1 MLDDLQ
7 VMYYDSITRQA
18 VHRSYNDSTHYDEE
32 KSDAGVIFRDMYN
45 DMKTRAF
52 YLKEHLNHTDGV
64 HVHQRLAG
72 CELLSDDKPGPLQ
85 TWDAFD
91 QQNKEEFIF
100 NEEKNNFQIELPWIM
115 WDHLQFLHIKFLYK
129 NVYHPVC
136 IKALQSYL
144 QTKKNNVMRKVKPR
158 VRLIRKTLPDSQG
171 LQIICL
177 ATGFYPRHINLTL
190 FRDCQPVDDDQITG
204 GEILPN
210 GDGTYQMRKSL
221 VISEEELRE
230 GHKYNCTIKHL
241 SLDNKLD
248 ITFVSD
254 VAESDPG
261 SFSQSKVFSVL
272 LFMCVTGLIIAALIT
287 WRKRRAPGS
296 HSLMAFVTYIGGE
309 TPFPEFSVVVML
321 DDVQIGYYDSV
332 TWTVLHRSL
341 SESKYDDEERTDAV
355 HVFREMYNSMKD
367 RADYLKAHLNH
378 TDGIHVQQR
387 LAGCELLD
395 NGKPGLFYFWDAFS
409 GLNMEEFTFDME
421 KNNIQMKMPWMVTWD
436 QVKRLKVQFMYEN
449 VYHPICIKVLQRY
462 LNMEKN
468 SVMRK
473 VKPRV
478 RLMRKMLPDSQ
489 ELQISCLATG
499 FYPRHINLTLFR
511 DGHPV
516 DDDQITGGEI
526 LPNGDG
532 TYQMRKS
539 LVISEEDLRKG
550 HKYNC
555 TMKHLNLDNK
565 LDITFDVAEYEPGS
579 FNLSV
584 VVSVLVIMCVA
595 VLIIT
600 YFIIWMKK
608 RAAASVE
615 EET

>member
-52 YLKEHLNHTDGV
+52 YLKE
-64 HVHQRLAG
+64 
-72 CELLSDDKPGPLQ
+72 
-85 TWDAFD
+85 
-91 QQNKEEFIF
+91 
-100 NEEKNNFQIELPWIM
+100 
-115 WDHLQFLHIKFLYK
+115 
-129 NVYHPVC
+129 
-136 IKALQSYL
+136 
-144 QTKKNNVMRKVKPR
+144 
-158 VRLIRKTLPDSQG
+158 
-171 LQIICL
+171 
-177 ATGFYPRHINLTL
+177 
-190 FRDCQPVDDDQITG
+190 
-204 GEILPN
+204 
-210 GDGTYQMRKSL
+210 
-221 VISEEELRE
+221 
-230 GHKYNCTIKHL
+230 
-241 SLDNKLD
+241 
-248 ITFVSD
+248 
-254 VAESDPG
+254 
-261 SFSQSKVFSVL
+261 
-272 LFMCVTGLIIAALIT
+272 
-287 WRKRRAPGS
+287 
-296 HSLMAFVTYIGGE
+296 
-309 TPFPEFSVVVML
+309 
-321 DDVQIGYYDSV
+321 
-332 TWTVLHRSL
+332 
-341 SESKYDDEERTDAV
+341 
-355 HVFREMYNSMKD
+355 
-367 RADYLKAHLNH
+367 HLNH

-565 LDITFDVAEYEPGS
+565 LDIAFVKPRVRLTRKMLPDSQGFQIGCLATGFYPRHINLTLFKDGHPVDDDQITGGEILPNGDGTYQMRKSLVISGEELSEGHKYNCTMKHLNLDNKLDITFDVAEYEPGS

-608 RAAASVE
+608 RAAGQGSETSVSDYSLTPSSLQD
-615 EET
+615 ET